1 MERSIGVGVGKV
13 VLNRRGWVEKT
24 FILNA
29 IAEGIASAM
38 DVDMTN

>member
-1 MERSIGVGVGKV
+1 MERSIGVGVGEV
-13 VLNRRGWVEKT
+13 VLNLRGWVERT
-24 FILNA
+24 FIMNA

>member
-1 MERSIGVGVGKV
+1 MERSIGVGVGEV
-13 VLNRRGWVEKT
+13 VLNRRGWVKRT
-24 FILNA
+24 FIMSA